1 MSCPGLPVFSIAKY
15 RNDSKLRNMMVAG
28 HLVLHSAGS

>member
-15 RNDSKLRNMMVAG
+15 RNHTKLQNMMVAG
-28 HLVLHSAGS
+28 YLVLHSAGS